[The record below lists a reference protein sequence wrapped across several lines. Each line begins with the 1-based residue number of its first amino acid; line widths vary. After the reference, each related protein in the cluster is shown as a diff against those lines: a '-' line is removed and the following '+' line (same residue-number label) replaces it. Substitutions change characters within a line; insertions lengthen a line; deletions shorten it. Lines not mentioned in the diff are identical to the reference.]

1 MIFGSKTLDNVQN
14 KVLYK
19 NQITNLKMILILL
32 ELAFLKVKNAEWS
45 NQLQQTV
52 IYKSNI

>member
-19 NQITNLKMILILL
+19 NQITKLKMILILP
-32 ELAFLKVKNAEWS
+32 ELAFLKVKNAE
-45 NQLQQTV
+45 
-52 IYKSNI
+52 